1 MISIQTN
8 VASMIA
14 QENLQTNTN
23 FQKNTIEQ
31 LTSGYRINSSGDDA
45 AGLAVANQ
53 FRSQTAELTQGVL
66 NANDG
71 ISQLQIIDGGLSNV
85 SQMLDRLNTL
95 ATESASQTFTG
106 NRATLNNEYQ
116 AILTEINRQADNM
129 GLGANNSANI
139 RNLSVYIGGGQDAN
153 TNSAIK
159 VNLTGSGVDS
169 TSLGLNQT
177 SILTNGAITVGTHA
191 ATAVQV
197 GDTATFN
204 IQTGSGLTSVVI
216 NGNTNDTVESQIN
229 QLNSQMQGLGISA
242 SLNNSG
248 FLQFTS
254 ANAFSV
260 QAFATTVVANANN
273 LVDNGT
279 AAAATDLGNNGSLNT
294 LAYAGSGVASYQVQV
309 TVGGTVATAT
319 VADPTTTGNLS
330 GDVSAINTALKNAG
344 ITGVTAVVNETA
356 AGPAG
361 ISFQGSTAFSVA
373 DNHAN
378 PGTTTYGAAA
388 PSLVPSVTGGNPNIA
403 IDAIA
408 AAIQSL
414 GVTQG
419 KVGTGENTLNYA
431 INLAQSQIT
440 NFSAAEAQIRDA
452 NVAAEAA
459 NLTKAQVLQQS
470 SIAAMAQANSAP
482 QALLKLFQ

>member
-8 VASMIA
+8 VASLIA

-23 FQKNTIEQ
+23 FQQNTIEQ

-71 ISQLQIIDGGLSNV
+71 ISQLQIIDGGLSNI

-106 NRATLNNEYQ
+106 DRGTLNNEYQ
-116 AILTEINRQADNM
+116 AVLTEINRQADNI
-129 GLGANNSANI
+129 GLGANNTTNI
-139 RNLSVYIGGGQDAN
+139 RNVAVYIGGGQDAN
-153 TNSAIK
+153 TNSSVN
-159 VNLTGSGVDS
+159 VNLTGSGVDA

-177 SILTNGAITVGTHA
+177 SVLTNGAIAIGTHA

-197 GDTATFN
+197 GDTASFN
-204 IQTGSGLTSVVI
+204 IQTASGLTQLTI
-216 NGNTNDTVESQIN
+216 AGNTGDTVQTQVNE
-229 QLNSQMQGLGISA
+229 LNSQMQGLGITA
-242 SLNNSG
+242 SLNNAG
-248 FLQFTS
+248 LLQFTS

-260 QAFATTVVANANN
+260 QAFATTQVAAANN

-279 AAAATDLGNNGSLNT
+279 AAAATDLANNGSLNSV
-294 LAYAGSGVASYQVQV
+294 AYAGSGVASYQVQV
-309 TVGGTVATAT
+309 AVGSTVATAT
-319 VADPTTTGNLS
+319 VADPTTAGNLS
-330 GDVSAINTALKNAG
+330 GDVSAINTALKSAG
-344 ITGVTAVVNETA
+344 ITGVTAVVNETG

-361 ISFQGSTAFSVA
+361 ISFQGSTKFSVA

-378 PGTTTYGAAA
+378 PGTATYGAATNSTG
-388 PSLVPSVTGGNPNIA
+388 PTVTGGDPNVA
-403 IDAIA
+403 INAIA

-419 KVGTGENTLNYA
+419 KIGTGENTLNYA

>member
-8 VASMIA
+8 VASLVA

-23 FQKNTIEQ
+23 FQTNTIEQ

-71 ISQLQIIDGGLSNV
+71 ISQLQIIDGGLSNI

-106 NRATLNNEYQ
+106 NRATLNNEFQ
-116 AILTEINRQADNM
+116 AILTEIDRQADTM
-129 GLGANNSANI
+129 GLGANNSSNV
-139 RNLSVYIGGGQDAN
+139 RNVSVYIGGGQDAN
-153 TNSAIK
+153 TNSSVN
-159 VNLTGSGVDS
+159 VNLNGSGVG
-169 TSLGLNQT
+169 TIALGLNQT
-177 SILTNGAITVGTHA
+177 SVLTNGAVAIGGHA
-191 ATAVQV
+191 ATAVAV

-204 IQTGSGLTSVVI
+204 IETGSGLTQVVI
-216 NGNTNDTVESQIN
+216 NGNTGDTVQTQLNE
-229 QLNSQMQGLGISA
+229 LNSQMQGLGITA
-242 SLNNSG
+242 SLNNAG
-248 FLQFTS
+248 QLQFTS

-260 QAFATTVVANANN
+260 QAFATTVVASANN

-279 AAAATDLGNNGSLNT
+279 AAAAANVANNGSLNSLGYT
-294 LAYAGSGVASYQVQV
+294 GSAVGSYQLQV
-309 TVGGTVATAT
+309 SVGGTVATAT
-319 VADPTTTGNLS
+319 IADPTTAGNLS
-330 GDVSAINTALKNAG
+330 SDVAAINTALKNAG
-344 ITGVTAVVNETA
+344 ITSVTAVVAQTA
-356 AGPAG
+356 AGAAG
-361 ISFQGSTAFSVA
+361 ISFQGSSTFSVA

-378 PGTTTYGAAA
+378 PGTDTYGAATA
-388 PSLVPSVTGGNPNIA
+388 STPPSVTGGNPNVA
-403 IDAIA
+403 INAIA

-419 KVGTGENTLNYA
+419 RIGTGENTLHYA

-440 NFSAAEAQIRDA
+440 NFSAAESQIRDA